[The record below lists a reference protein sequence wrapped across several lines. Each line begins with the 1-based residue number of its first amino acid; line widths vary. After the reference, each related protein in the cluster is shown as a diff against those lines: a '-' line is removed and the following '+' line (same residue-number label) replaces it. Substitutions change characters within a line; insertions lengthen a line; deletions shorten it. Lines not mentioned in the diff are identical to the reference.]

1 MVLRDLRQ
9 KPMSPPFRRRIV
21 RRPQFAMGFGRL
33 SGVLR
38 ARQESCGV
46 AENFARI
53 APHGSVCMD
62 LLDGKVGRNNF
73 IRGFLGFSLKT
84 SKRSQ
89 PDPCIWKGPRSP
101 VCLGPSLAQRLRLP
115 VGFSALFPWGIAV
128 RLMQAAILKRFK
140 KSYPR
145 LPFSKKMRYDAQV
158 KSG

>member
-53 APHGSVCMD
+53 APHGTVCMD

-73 IRGFLGFSLKT
+73 IRGFLGLSLKT

-101 VCLGPSLAQRLRLP
+101 VCFGAVLGAEAETPRWFLGVVPLGHRGTVDASCHSEAVQEKLP
-115 VGFSALFPWGIAV
+115 KASFFEKDAL
-128 RLMQAAILKRFK
+128 
-140 KSYPR
+140 
-145 LPFSKKMRYDAQV
+145 
-158 KSG
+158 